1 VDTVHDII
9 LKPDLSRFCVCFC
22 IEESAPLFTNDQ
34 EWHCLVSS
42 AVTKKTAGFPGFY
55 VFTHLGSA
63 EDPVITNNAEGKPKE
78 NPAAPW
84 VFLVTA
90 GIHVYCLLI
99 FRITAMRNAISSNY
113 KKQKQQLS
121 SKQVG
126 E

>member
-1 VDTVHDII
+1 
-9 LKPDLSRFCVCFC
+9 
-22 IEESAPLFTNDQ
+22 
-34 EWHCLVSS
+34 
-42 AVTKKTAGFPGFY
+42 
-55 VFTHLGSA
+55 
-63 EDPVITNNAEGKPKE
+63 VITNNAEGKPKE